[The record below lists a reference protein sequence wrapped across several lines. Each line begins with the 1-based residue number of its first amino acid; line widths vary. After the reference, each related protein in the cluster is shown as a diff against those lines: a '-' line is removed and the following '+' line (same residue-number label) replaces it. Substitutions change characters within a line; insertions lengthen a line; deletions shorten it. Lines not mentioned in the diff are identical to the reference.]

1 MHTYTHLTLENDIP
15 NNLRYFQKQDFKNE
29 MFRKYDVNILDMY
42 SKTIEYNANNLT
54 TEDDYL
60 NSRKSLITDI
70 EDFLQVK
77 VTKIDDSL
85 VLTEAINENLKFTQF
100 ERCVIDGHL
109 VNSLHNIHK
118 ILLNCKEIHIA
129 NQNHVTSHILGLFLT
144 KANKITCSSLSVRVP
159 WWTSFY
165 NHWGMTDDGND
176 MLECQEELITS
187 GLRHYAKL

>member
-1 MHTYTHLTLENDIP
+1 MLEDDITSE
-15 NNLRYFQKQDFKNE
+15 LRYFKKQDFKNE
-29 MFRKYDVNILDMY
+29 MFRKYEVDIFFLIN

-100 ERCVIDGHL
+100 ERCVIDGQC

-118 ILLNCKEIHIA
+118 MLLNFKEIHIA

-144 KANKITCSSLSVRVP
+144 KASKITCSSLSIRVP
-159 WWTSFY
+159 WWTIFY

-176 MLECQEELITS
+176 MLECQEELITN
-187 GLRHYAKL
+187 GLRQYAKL